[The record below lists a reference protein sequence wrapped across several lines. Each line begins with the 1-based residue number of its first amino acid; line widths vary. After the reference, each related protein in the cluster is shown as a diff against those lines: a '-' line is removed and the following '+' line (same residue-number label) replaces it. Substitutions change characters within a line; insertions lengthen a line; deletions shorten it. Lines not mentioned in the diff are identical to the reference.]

1 MLLHLQRMI
10 DELSNLMEYLDQRG
24 APYGIDGSEI
34 LDQIPQ
40 SVRKP
45 EMAYQYMQLK
55 DISHIEPL
63 SQGGEPAGDNW
74 FLEDKSVNRSR
85 GAETV
90 TEAEQVAAKEDG
102 YWDAQKIQRIAVAAG
117 IYTVSSGAIET
128 AIGAAAGMATAAA
141 EGAAIAVIGSA
152 VATAAAVTGCAVGT
166 VVLAKH
172 AHDNQ
177 WLSKLKRQF
186 T

>member
-1 MLLHLQRMI
+1 MI
-10 DELSNLMEYLDQRG
+10 DELANLMEYLDQRG

-34 LDQIPQ
+34 FDQIPE

-63 SQGGEPAGDNW
+63 SKGGEPAGDNW
-74 FLEDKSVNRSR
+74 FLEDSSVNRSR
-85 GAETV
+85 GAETA
-90 TEAEQVAAKEDG
+90 TEAEQATAENDA
-102 YWDAQKIQRIAVAAG
+102 YWDAKKIQRIAVAAG
-117 IYTVSSGAIET
+117 IYTLSSGAIET
-128 AIGAAAGMATAAA
+128 ALGAAAGMAAAAA
-141 EGAAIAVIGSA
+141 EGAVIAVIGTTVATTAA
-152 VATAAAVTGCAVGT
+152 VAGCAVGT

-172 AHDNQ
+172 ARDNN
-177 WLSKLKRQF
+177 WLSRIKRQF

>member
-1 MLLHLQRMI
+1 
-10 DELSNLMEYLDQRG
+10 MEYLDQRG
-24 APYGIDGSEI
+24 APYGIDGTEI
-34 LDQIPQ
+34 LDQIPE

-45 EMAYQYMQLK
+45 EMAYQYMRLK
-55 DISHIEPL
+55 DISHIDPL
-63 SQGGEPAGDNW
+63 SQGGDPAGDNW
-74 FLEDKSVNRSR
+74 YLEDSSVNRSR
-85 GAETV
+85 GAETA
-90 TEAEQVAAKEDG
+90 TEAEQAEAKQDG
-102 YWDAQKIQRIAVAAG
+102 YWDAQKIRRIAVASG

-141 EGAAIAVIGSA
+141 EGAVIAVIGTTVATTAA
-152 VATAAAVTGCAVGT
+152 VAGCAVGT

-172 AHDNQ
+172 AHDNH